1 MNNPSCFHCHQ
12 EIIDNNITSFNKC
25 SHNICSS
32 CLIADIIKQQLN
44 SISSSLSQIE
54 TLSCN
59 CKCAEGSIEFPFS
72 ELQNITLP
80 KYKEMLNVCNIHK
93 HDIEFYCKKCK
104 ALHCKECFDES
115 NKELHECINI
125 NEFVGNVKT
134 SYSDNNIKFQTYN
147 DFETFIDSY
156 YNKFKNE
163 IEIAY
168 DTNIKTCDTLIE
180 QINTLKQKIYNDVQ
194 YQLHKQN
201 ILTSLIKKYYSNIY
215 ANLTKLNSCKSNNDY
230 FIAKQITKMTL
241 NINEFLIEKND
252 MIFPELT
259 RLTKEVN
266 NIYDNKSLQV
276 TLIYPYFGIIKQFTK
291 LSQFT
296 YHTKKVT
303 GITLIPNTNQIATF
317 SDDKTIKIF
326 DSFSPYNMH
335 STLEGHTEPITAL
348 CAITHQGKQLLIS
361 ASKDL
366 SIKIWDISIDA
377 TTSSLTSQ
385 CVQTITEQIELTNHL
400 SALLLP
406 KEGFISSCDDNS
418 VKIWTYNNVINEFEV
433 TQLLDGHENGV
444 TCAIELDNGDIISG
458 SNDMCIN
465 VWRIPENGD
474 GVYYECVQPIG
485 GISEVMSLCGF
496 KGKVVAGFKDAT
508 IKVFENVN
516 GVYNEIAELS
526 GDNGHKKVINMIIK
540 LKDDRLAS
548 CSFDKYIKVWSYNEI
563 TKQFGCD
570 QTIRGHM
577 MAVYAITETKDGKMV
592 SVSGDKNVIVWKR
605 ERKI

>member
-1 MNNPSCFHCHQ
+1 
-12 EIIDNNITSFNKC
+12 
-25 SHNICSS
+25 
-32 CLIADIIKQQLN
+32 
-44 SISSSLSQIE
+44 
-54 TLSCN
+54 
-59 CKCAEGSIEFPFS
+59 
-72 ELQNITLP
+72 
-80 KYKEMLNVCNIHK
+80 
-93 HDIEFYCKKCK
+93 
-104 ALHCKECFDES
+104 
-115 NKELHECINI
+115 
-125 NEFVGNVKT
+125 
-134 SYSDNNIKFQTYN
+134 
-147 DFETFIDSY
+147 
-156 YNKFKNE
+156 
-163 IEIAY
+163 
-168 DTNIKTCDTLIE
+168 
-180 QINTLKQKIYNDVQ
+180 
-194 YQLHKQN
+194 
-201 ILTSLIKKYYSNIY
+201 
-215 ANLTKLNSCKSNNDY
+215 
-230 FIAKQITKMTL
+230 
-241 NINEFLIEKND
+241 
-252 MIFPELT
+252 
-259 RLTKEVN
+259 
-266 NIYDNKSLQV
+266 
-276 TLIYPYFGIIKQFTK
+276 
-291 LSQFT
+291 
-296 YHTKKVT
+296 
-303 GITLIPNTNQIATF
+303 
-317 SDDKTIKIF
+317 
-326 DSFSPYNMH
+326 
-335 STLEGHTEPITAL
+335 
-348 CAITHQGKQLLIS
+348 
-361 ASKDL
+361 
-366 SIKIWDISIDA
+366 
-377 TTSSLTSQ
+377 
-385 CVQTITEQIELTNHL
+385 
-400 SALLLP
+400 LP

-444 TCAIELDNGDIISG
+444 TCAIELDNGDISSG